1 MHKIEKKQWIGLI
14 LFALIAV
21 LSMTAVA
28 NVTGSAKSK
37 FSKACIKELD
47 EQKND
52 AEILAASS
60 LGLSVAVGLIPG
72 DASSGIS
79 NKLADISG
87 YLLIVLCAIF
97 LEKYTLTI
105 FGLLAFR
112 ILIPLGCLFIIISLF
127 KPGKIRQIGIKII
140 VCAFI
145 LYLIVPTSLFVSAKI
160 KDVYHESY
168 EAVIEEADDSKKE
181 IEKTNNDDSEKWL
194 TKAKNKLAE
203 VVSVL
208 SSKAKDFLKK
218 AQNTLNRMLEYV
230 AVMIVTS
237 CLIPFL
243 VLFVYVYLSKAVLG
257 VTFNDM
263 LWSSISVEK
272 LSKMLEEEKYER
284 KN

>member
-1 MHKIEKKQWIGLI
+1 MHSIEKKQWIQIII
-14 LFALIAV
+14 LVLVAV
-21 LSMTAVA
+21 ISMTAVA

-47 EQKND
+47 EQKDD
-52 AEILAASS
+52 AEILAASA

-97 LEKYTLTI
+97 LEKYTLTL
-105 FGLLAFR
+105 FGLLTFR
-112 ILIPLGCLFIIISLF
+112 IMIPIGCLLLIISLF
-127 KPGKIRQIGIKII
+127 RPDKCKQVGIKII

-168 EAVIEEADDSKKE
+168 DDTIEEADDSKKQ
-181 IEKTNNDDSEKWL
+181 IEKTNEDDSAGFL
-194 TKAKNKLAE
+194 AKAKNK
-203 VVSVL
+203 VSEVL
-208 SSKAKDFLKK
+208 STLSAKAKGFLKK
-218 AQNTLNRMLEYV
+218 AQHTLNRMLEYV

-243 VLFVYVYLSKAVLG
+243 VLFVYIFISKAVLG
-257 VTFNDM
+257 VVFNDKT
-263 LWSSISVEK
+263 ISVEK
-272 LSKMLEEEKYER
+272 LQKMLEKQ
-284 KN
+284 K